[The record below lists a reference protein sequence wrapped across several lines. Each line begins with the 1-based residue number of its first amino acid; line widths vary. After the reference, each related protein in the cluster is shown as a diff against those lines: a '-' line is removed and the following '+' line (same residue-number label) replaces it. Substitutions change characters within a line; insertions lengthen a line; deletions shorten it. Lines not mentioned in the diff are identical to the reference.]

1 VHPIVPFA
9 RTAYAQGFA
18 ASGGPLTEQVK
29 AGCLAAVELAVA
41 RADDPYVLE
50 ATLQLGALEGTWAAV
65 YQRRQQVHDGNEQT
79 ILAAW
84 KALGLATQAGELVT
98 AVRQQA
104 GLTEALRDKAHG
116 VADWVAGL
124 IRRLFSSRVTVD
136 GWHRLATAVTTALN
150 KARAEGQAAA
160 LGLAANQQGVIG
172 FSFELA
178 FEDAYRALENA
189 STLTGAAAADGW
201 LSRMLGDAADEIGAR
216 LATLTRG
223 GASYDDMI
231 AAASD
236 LLDGAT
242 SRSVQA
248 AVDLLTSRAMSQ
260 GALDLYRSEGV
271 THVDFLSAGDGRVCP
286 PCDAA
291 EKRNPYAVGDAPVP
305 GLHARCRCAVVAS
318 ASSALSADLLARYI
332 DAEASAA

>member
-65 YQRRQQVHDGNEQT
+65 YQRREQIHNSNEQT
-79 ILAAW
+79 VLAAW
-84 KALGLATQAGELVT
+84 KALGLASQAGELVT

-116 VADWVAGL
+116 VADWVTAL

-136 GWHRLATAVTTALN
+136 GWHRLTDAVTSALN

-172 FSFELA
+172 FSFTIA

-189 STLTGAAAADGW
+189 STLTGAAEADGW
-201 LSRMLGDAADEIGAR
+201 LSRIVGGVAEEVGAR
-216 LATLTRG
+216 LATLTRN

-231 AAASD
+231 AVVSD
-236 LLDGAT
+236 LLDGTT

-271 THVDFLSAGDGRVCP
+271 THVDFFDAGDGRVCP
-286 PCDAA
+286 TCSKAA
-291 EKRNPYAVGDAPVP
+291 SASPYSIADAPRP
-305 GLHARCRCAVVAS
+305 GLHPRCRCCVVA
-318 ASSALSADLLARYI
+318 AADLSPDLLARYVV
-332 DAEASAA
+332 A